1 VSPAI
6 QITLAL
12 GSVGV
17 LLGLMAG
24 VRRMARRLEIGAEV
38 QRKLIHV
45 ATGLYALSLP
55 WLFPDRWPV
64 YVLIGV
70 TLVVMLVL
78 RLPNSRLG
86 KTLHGVERQ
95 SYGDLLLAVSVGL
108 CLFLAG
114 DDLYL
119 YVLPIAVL
127 TLADAAAA
135 LAGSTYGTRF
145 FRIEDGR
152 KSVEGSAVFFLITL
166 LISIVCLML
175 MTPLP
180 PLNILVISMMV
191 AGFGTLVEAASWRG
205 FDNLFLPLGLLIF
218 LSVHAGNSLA
228 ELFSFAGLFVAS
240 ILAFRHV
247 APLIGLNRH
256 AAHVYV
262 TAVFLLLA
270 VTAVQNAIIPI
281 LVLAAHAW
289 SRSAAPGEA
298 RFPDL
303 DIVAALALVSFGW
316 LALGTATGLNAVTFY
331 GVTAIG
337 MVMGLSAVAL
347 AGRPMIVRVLS
358 FAIIALVVGLLHAL
372 AFALN
377 PEASTWNGP
386 MWGLVLASMGLA
398 ALAPSILS
406 RGLDGD
412 RVAWITALSLALPL
426 PAYLLAMGSMP

>member
-86 KTLHGVERQ
+86 QTLHGVERQ

-119 YVLPIAVL
+119 YALPIAVL

>member
-337 MVMGLSAVAL
+337 MVMGLSAVAV
-347 AGRPMIVRVLS
+347 AGRLMIVRVLS

>member
-1 VSPAI
+1 
-6 QITLAL
+6 
-12 GSVGV
+12 
-17 LLGLMAG
+17 
-24 VRRMARRLEIGAEV
+24 
-38 QRKLIHV
+38 
-45 ATGLYALSLP
+45 
-55 WLFPDRWPV
+55 
-64 YVLIGV
+64 
-70 TLVVMLVL
+70 
-78 RLPNSRLG
+78 
-86 KTLHGVERQ
+86 
-95 SYGDLLLAVSVGL
+95 
-108 CLFLAG
+108 
-114 DDLYL
+114 
-119 YVLPIAVL
+119 
-127 TLADAAAA
+127 
-135 LAGSTYGTRF
+135 
-145 FRIEDGR
+145 
-152 KSVEGSAVFFLITL
+152 
-166 LISIVCLML
+166 
-175 MTPLP
+175 
-180 PLNILVISMMV
+180 
-191 AGFGTLVEAASWRG
+191 
-205 FDNLFLPLGLLIF
+205 
-218 LSVHAGNSLA
+218 
-228 ELFSFAGLFVAS
+228 
-240 ILAFRHV
+240 
-247 APLIGLNRH
+247 
-256 AAHVYV
+256 
-262 TAVFLLLA
+262 

-347 AGRPMIVRVLS
+347 AGRPMLVRVLS

>member
-1 VSPAI
+1 VSPTV

-17 LLGLMAG
+17 LLGLMAA
-24 VRRMARRLEIGAEV
+24 VRRLARALDIGAEV

-64 YVLIGV
+64 YVLVGV
-70 TLVVMLVL
+70 TLAVMLVL

-114 DDLYL
+114 DDLFL

-145 FRIEDGR
+145 FRIEDGQ

-218 LSVHAGNSLA
+218 LSVHAGNSLP
-228 ELFSFAGLFVAS
+228 ELLSFAGLFVAS
-240 ILAFRHV
+240 ILVFKRV
-247 APLIGLNRH
+247 APMIGLDRH

-270 VTAVQNAIIPI
+270 FTAVQNAIIPI

-289 SRSAAPGEA
+289 SRSAAPSDA

-316 LALGTATGLNAVTFY
+316 LALGTATGLNAVSFY

-337 MVMGLSAVAL
+337 MVMGLSALAL
-347 AGRPMIVRVLS
+347 SASPLGIRIGV
-358 FAIIALVVGLLHAL
+358 FAIIALVVVLLHAV
-372 AFALN
+372 AFTLN
-377 PEASTWNGP
+377 PETSTWNGP

-398 ALAPSILS
+398 ALAPTLLPRVFST
-406 RGLDGD
+406 D
-412 RVAWITALSLALPL
+412 RVARLTALSLAMPL
-426 PAYLLAMGSMP
+426 SAYLFALGTSP

>member
-86 KTLHGVERQ
+86 QTLHGVERQ

>member
-95 SYGDLLLAVSVGL
+95 SYGDLLLALSVGL